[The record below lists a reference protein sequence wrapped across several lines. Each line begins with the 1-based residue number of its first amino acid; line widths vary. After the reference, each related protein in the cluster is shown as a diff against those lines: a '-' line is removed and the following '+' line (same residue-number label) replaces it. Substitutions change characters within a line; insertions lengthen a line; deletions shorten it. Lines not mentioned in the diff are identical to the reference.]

1 MEDFLRKA
9 FTLAANSIEMV
20 HNTYDRLGVLAMR
33 AVMEDGFFSLN
44 PQGIESP
51 VLRRAVH
58 WAQWGIDKAQDALL
72 DGIYSKTRK
81 GDYGPQPDIKPG
93 LIKFAQTGLSML
105 PRLGITPQSA
115 VVLLTAGAAMAA
127 VYLSYQMGLSTTVNA
142 VENTLSPHKQ
152 NEPVQMDARNRTVTP
167 SVQPS
172 AF

>member
-1 MEDFLRKA
+1 
-9 FTLAANSIEMV
+9 
-20 HNTYDRLGVLAMR
+20 
-33 AVMEDGFFSLN
+33 MEDGFFSLN
-44 PQGIESP
+44 PHTIESP
-51 VLRRAVH
+51 ALRRAAH
-58 WAQWGIDKAQDALL
+58 WAQWGIDKTQDTLF

-115 VVLLTAGAAMAA
+115 VVLLSAGAAMAA

-142 VENTLSPHKQ
+142 VENTLHPYKQ
-152 NEPVQMDARNRTVTP
+152 NDPAHTGVHDQTITP